1 MKKSVVQCNI
11 FWLPYSI
18 TRHFSK
24 LVVGTDAPLN
34 TTNHTEKF
42 RHIKGNFSN
51 FQQEKKKFS
60 NSKQAQGYHRGNS
73 FNNSYHLDQNF
84 LSLIIGKSDDCILS
98 AILFISTYLFY
109 LQENSSEALTTNFLF
124 SFFFAY
130 ALLLPFVYVMWHE
143 MMMLFNDLRKLGGA
157 GKQDAGKPL
166 NVEWFF
172 STNLFFFSIIG
183 PIHFTFHCWCYYYFY
198 EIARRPTA
206 HYIQRENTSWFVRWH
221 KNGISYE
228 CNLEPVAS
236 KFFLKLV
243 SSITSLYNP
252 WPITP
257 APCCLLPPSICYCE

>member
-1 MKKSVVQCNI
+1 
-11 FWLPYSI
+11 
-18 TRHFSK
+18 
-24 LVVGTDAPLN
+24 
-34 TTNHTEKF
+34 
-42 RHIKGNFSN
+42 
-51 FQQEKKKFS
+51 
-60 NSKQAQGYHRGNS
+60 
-73 FNNSYHLDQNF
+73 
-84 LSLIIGKSDDCILS
+84 
-98 AILFISTYLFY
+98 
-109 LQENSSEALTTNFLF
+109 
-124 SFFFAY
+124 
-130 ALLLPFVYVMWHE
+130 
-143 MMMLFNDLRKLGGA
+143 MMLFNDLRKLGGA

-206 HYIQRENTSWFVRWH
+206 HYIQRENTSWFVWWH
-221 KNGISYE
+221 KNGISSE

-257 APCCLLPPSICYCE
+257 APCCLLPPKVYAIVSRSGLFNNCAFFFKNFPKRWNGVRFVDSLLKSHLNFNFIALWKGKQTMFTYTRM